1 MCAFGRWVSFAPASS
16 LCIAHLPSFPSLPLP
31 GEAYDK
37 VARLLGLE
45 LKPSGGAA
53 LEAFA
58 REGDPRALPF
68 SVPMQVG
75 AGLGALLQGCF
86 LVASGAPVVTQDIKH
101 CCWVVLQ
108 WHEGHLWQLQGT
120 LLCEPSKQGWRVL
133 LTRLSCV
140 HGRTAFAHL
149 GIACLPPAPQRRPT
163 CDFSYAGLK
172 TAVRLAI
179 EEQAPE
185 ATGALAWALPVMEG
199 GSCCRE
205 ALPCLERGLLR

>member
-1 MCAFGRWVSFAPASS
+1 
-16 LCIAHLPSFPSLPLP
+16 
-31 GEAYDK
+31 

-75 AGLGALLQGCF
+75 AGLGALLQGC
-86 LVASGAPVVTQDIKH
+86 T
-101 CCWVVLQ
+101 W
-108 WHEGHLWQLQGT
+108 WREGRLWQLQGT
-120 LLCEPSKQGWRVL
+120 LLCEPSRRDWRVL

-140 HGRTAFAHL
+140 HGLTASAHL
-149 GIACLPPAPQRRPT
+149 CIAPLPPAPQRRPT

-199 GSCCRE
+199 GCCCRR
-205 ALPCLERGLLR
+205 ALPFLWRLR